1 MFFLRGKFSLPSL
14 YEIPVVFGL
23 CFLRSHN
30 LRLGQNKKKFLSIYK
45 MLLVMKVLM
54 MGENI
59 AKANDKI
66 AHNLGN
72 NPHFVFC
79 MRMRWK
85 KIDVR

>member
-1 MFFLRGKFSLPSL
+1 MT
-14 YEIPVVFGL
+14 
-23 CFLRSHN
+23 
-30 LRLGQNKKKFLSIYK
+30 
-45 MLLVMKVLM
+45 
-54 MGENI
+54 GENI